1 MRTYKQLTIDGL
13 AETKR
18 VWVRDKKGK
27 FSKKGM
33 SNEERLYRENNVLK
47 AKNHSLERQ
56 LKNKDFQL
64 EALENK
70 LWTQQNSK
78 KQQA

>member
-13 AETKR
+13 VETKR